1 MSDNVSFRSKVD
13 AWLIA
18 VIAAAVV
25 FAAVQGFLLWE
36 ASPEGSVISWSVAAL
51 AGAIF
56 IAVAVPC
63 RYTLERDHLHI
74 RSGFIQQRI
83 AYKDITGVEPSRNPL
98 SAPALSLQRV
108 KVSYGGR
115 FQLVSPLERE
125 RFIQLLEE
133 RVARTRGLRG

>member
-1 MSDNVSFRSKVD
+1 MSDDVSFRSKVD

-25 FAAVQGFLLWE
+25 FTAAQGFLMRE
-36 ASPEGSVISWSVAAL
+36 ASPEGSVASFSVAAL
-51 AGAIF
+51 VV
-56 IAVAVPC
+56 AVFMALAVPC
-63 RYTLERDHLHI
+63 RYTLERDHLYI
-74 RSGFIQQRI
+74 RSGLIRQRI

-108 KVSYGGR
+108 KVSYKGW
-115 FQLVSPLERE
+115 FQLISPLDRE

-133 RVARTRGLRG
+133 RVSRAAS